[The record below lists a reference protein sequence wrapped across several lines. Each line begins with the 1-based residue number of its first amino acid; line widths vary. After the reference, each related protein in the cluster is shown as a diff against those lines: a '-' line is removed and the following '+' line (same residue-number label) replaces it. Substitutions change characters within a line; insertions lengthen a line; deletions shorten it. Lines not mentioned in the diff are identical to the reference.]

1 MAARVA
7 GGLYD
12 FFCGRGVWRG
22 CGCYTGAMWAKYNRD
37 EVRAGA
43 RNFGVGIA
51 VIGFINLM
59 FRLDPVAAL
68 LAIGFGVW
76 VFFKASEKGDAS

>member
-1 MAARVA
+1 
-7 GGLYD
+7 
-12 FFCGRGVWRG
+12 
-22 CGCYTGAMWAKYNRD
+22 MWAKYNRD

-76 VFFKASEKGDAS
+76 VFFKASEKEDAS